1 MDDFFTLSDDFKIW
15 LSFSLFR
22 DWREVEAD
30 DANGV
35 RRRGIFI
42 PYLQNGIHITA
53 LHPWQKPGPV
63 LTLVARRPKRD
74 SLVSEA
80 VLRGQRRMMIT
91 YIPTSSWRE
100 MLREGLVSKDCKWP
114 GIILGYAYPLSHR
127 LPGEDE
133 DEALA
138 EKIRSG
144 YV

>member
-53 LHPWQKPGPV
+53 LHPWQAEEGKVGV
-63 LTLVARRPKRD
+63 
-74 SLVSEA
+74 
-80 VLRGQRRMMIT
+80 RGRAKE
-91 YIPTSSWRE
+91 P
-100 MLREGLVSKDCKWP
+100 
-114 GIILGYAYPLSHR
+114 ASHDYNLHPDR
-127 LPGEDE
+127 
-133 DEALA
+133 
-138 EKIRSG
+138 
-144 YV
+144 

>member
-63 LTLVARRPKRD
+63 LTLVARRPKKDRI
-74 SLVSEA
+74 VSEA
-80 VLRGQRRMMIT
+80 VLRNQRRMMIT
-91 YIPTSSWRE
+91 YIPTDSWRE
-100 MLREGLVSKDCKWP
+100 MVREGLVNKDCKWP
-114 GIILGYAYPLSHR
+114 GIILGYAYPLSYH

-133 DEALA
+133 VLA
-138 EKIRSG
+138 EKIRRG

>member
-63 LTLVARRPKRD
+63 LTLVARRPKKDRI
-74 SLVSEA
+74 VSEA
-80 VLRGQRRMMIT
+80 V
-91 YIPTSSWRE
+91 E
-100 MLREGLVSKDCKWP
+100 MVREGLVNKDSKWP
-114 GIILGYAYPLSHR
+114 GIILGYAYPLSHQ

-133 DEALA
+133 VLA
-138 EKIRSG
+138 EKIRRG

>member
-53 LHPWQKPGPV
+53 LHPWQKPHTHNGLAPV
-63 LTLVARRPKRD
+63 A
-74 SLVSEA
+74 EA
-80 VLRGQRRMMIT
+80 GA
-91 YIPTSSWRE
+91 
-100 MLREGLVSKDCKWP
+100 GA
-114 GIILGYAYPLSHR
+114 YACC
-127 LPGEDE
+127 
-133 DEALA
+133 A
-138 EKIRSG
+138 
-144 YV
+144 